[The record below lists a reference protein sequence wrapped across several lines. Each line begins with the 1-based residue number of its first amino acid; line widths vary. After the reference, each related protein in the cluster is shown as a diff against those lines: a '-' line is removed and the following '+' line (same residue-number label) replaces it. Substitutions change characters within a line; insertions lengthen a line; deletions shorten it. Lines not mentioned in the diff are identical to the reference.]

1 MEYSLTLFKNI
12 YDNKTHKRMDFPT
25 WDLFESLL
33 YGLSQKPGRKGIDY
47 DRNGTSSP
55 LISPATYTPDSTRAN
70 KNVINWSGWAAIDVD
85 DHNLDNR
92 NLEQQLAQRYGNY
105 YYICYSTA
113 SSRKDNPKFRLVF
126 KLSEPIVNRQIK
138 HFWYALNTEFDNL
151 GDRQTKD
158 MSRMYYVP
166 AQYPNAYNFIFTNK
180 GFAIT
185 PEILMNKHQ
194 FVEKEDNDSFFDR
207 LPKAMQEQVLQY
219 MEDKIWDEK
228 VNFEWTSYRDCPF
241 FPKKLAS
248 EYMAI
253 GETGWYH
260 KMYQIMVATA
270 SNAIRKKYPI
280 EADEIAEL
288 CKQFDNDNGQWYKNR
303 NFDTEADRAIEYV
316 YRTSI

>member
-1 MEYSLTLFKNI
+1 MN
-12 YDNKTHKRMDFPT
+12 FPT

-85 DHNLDNR
+85 DHSFNNR
-92 NLEQQLAQRYGNY
+92 NLEQQLAQRFGQY

-113 SSRKDNPKFRLVF
+113 SSRKDYPKFRLVF
-126 KLSEPIVNRQIK
+126 KLSEPVVNRQIK

-158 MSRMYYVP
+158 MSRMYYIP

-185 PEILMNKHQ
+185 PEILMEKHQ
-194 FVEKEDNDSFFDR
+194 FVEKDDNDSFFDR
-207 LPKAMQEQVLQY
+207 LPKAMQDQVLQY

-228 VNFEWTSYRDCPF
+228 VNAEWSSYRDCPF

-280 EADEIAEL
+280 EPDEIAEL
-288 CKQFDNDNGQWYKNR
+288 CRQFDNDNGQWYKHR
-303 NFDTEADRAIEYV
+303 DFETEADRAIEYV

>member
-1 MEYSLTLFKNI
+1 MDYSLTLFKNI
-12 YDNKTHKRMDFPT
+12 YDNKTHKRMNFPT
-25 WDLFESLL
+25 WDLLEGLL

-85 DHNLDNR
+85 DHSFNNG
-92 NLEQQLAQRYGNY
+92 NLEQQLAQRFGQY

-113 SSRKDNPKFRLVF
+113 SSRKDYPKFRLVF
-126 KLSEPIVNRQIK
+126 KLSEPVVNRQIK

-158 MSRMYYVP
+158 MSRMYYIP

-185 PEILMNKHQ
+185 PEILMEKHQ
-194 FVEKEDNDSFFDR
+194 FVEKDDNDSFFDR
-207 LPKAMQEQVLQY
+207 LPKAMQNQVLQY

-228 VNFEWTSYRDCPF
+228 VNAEWSSYRDCPF

-280 EADEIAEL
+280 EPDEIAEL
-288 CKQFDNDNGQWYKNR
+288 CRQFDNDNGQWYKHR
-303 NFDTEADRAIEYV
+303 DFETEADRAIEYV

>member
-33 YGLSQKPGRKGIDY
+33 YGLSQKPGKKGIDY

-180 GFAIT
+180 GSAIT

-194 FVEKEDNDSFFDR
+194 YIEKEDNDSFFDR

-228 VNFEWTSYRDCPF
+228 VNAEWTSYRDCPF

-280 EADEIAEL
+280 EPDEIAEL
-288 CKQFDNDNGQWYKNR
+288 CRQFDNDNGQWYKNR
-303 NFDTEADRAIEYV
+303 PLETEADRAIEYV

>member
-1 MEYSLTLFKNI
+1 MN
-12 YDNKTHKRMDFPT
+12 FPT

-47 DRNGTSSP
+47 DRN
-55 LISPATYTPDSTRAN
+55 TPDSTRAN

-85 DHNLDNR
+85 DHSFNNG
-92 NLEQQLAQRYGNY
+92 NLEQQLAQRFGQY

-113 SSRKDNPKFRLVF
+113 SSRKDYPKFRLVF
-126 KLSEPIVNRQIK
+126 KLSEPVVNRQIK

-158 MSRMYYVP
+158 MSRMYYIP

-185 PEILMNKHQ
+185 PEILMEKHQ
-194 FVEKEDNDSFFDR
+194 FVEKDDNDSFFDR
-207 LPKAMQEQVLQY
+207 LPKAMQDQVLQY

-228 VNFEWTSYRDCPF
+228 VNAEWSSYRDCPF

-280 EADEIAEL
+280 EPDEIAEL
-288 CKQFDNDNGQWYKNR
+288 CRQFDNDNGQWYKHR
-303 NFDTEADRAIEYV
+303 DFETEADRAIEYV

>member
-1 MEYSLTLFKNI
+1 MDYSLTLFKNI
-12 YDNKTHKRMDFPT
+12 YDNKTHKRMNFPT
-25 WDLFESLL
+25 WDLFEGLL

-85 DHNLDNR
+85 DHSFNNR
-92 NLEQQLAQRYGNY
+92 NLEQQLAQRFGQY

-113 SSRKDNPKFRLVF
+113 SSRKDYPKFRLVF
-126 KLSEPIVNRQIK
+126 KLSEPVVNRQIK

-158 MSRMYYVP
+158 MSRMYYIP

-185 PEILMNKHQ
+185 PEILMEKHQ
-194 FVEKEDNDSFFDR
+194 FVEKDDNDSFFDR
-207 LPKAMQEQVLQY
+207 LPKAMQDQVLQY

-228 VNFEWTSYRDCPF
+228 VNAEWSSYRDCPF

-280 EADEIAEL
+280 EPDEIAEL
-288 CKQFDNDNGQWYKNR
+288 CRQFDNDNGQWYKHR
-303 NFDTEADRAIEYV
+303 DFETEADRAIEYV